1 MNQMRTILLIGDS
14 TLAPYTGPLE
24 AEGFAVQHLFPGA
37 SEPSTGSPDAVVM
50 HLSSAAEDPRARR
63 YLEAASG
70 GEAPA
75 VITLLPSAGLQTL
88 DPGSIRDDFLLNG
101 ATAEELCA
109 RVRRALYQRH
119 GVDTRNTLKHG
130 DLVMDLANYTVHIA
144 GRPVEL
150 TYKEYE
156 LLRFLA
162 TNRGRVFTREILL
175 SKVWGYDFYGG
186 ARTVD
191 VHIRRLRAKIEDR
204 HTPFI
209 ETVRNVGYR
218 FRTG

>member
-1 MNQMRTILLIGDS
+1 MRSILIIGDP
-14 TLAPYTGPLE
+14 TVAPYARALE
-24 AEGFAVQHLFPGA
+24 ADGFDVVLLTPGA
-37 SEPSTGSPDAVVM
+37 EPPESPPDAVVVDFTT
-50 HLSSAAEDPRARR
+50 AGEDPLTQR
-63 YLEAASG
+63 YAEIADGEESPLVVAVLTRDHLESLQPAK
-70 GEAPA
+70 AP
-75 VITLLPSAGLQTL
+75 
-88 DPGSIRDDFLLNG
+88 DDFILTG
-101 ATAEELCA
+101 ASSEELCA
-109 RVRRALYQRH
+109 RVRQALYRRH
-119 GVDTRNTLKHG
+119 GVDSRNVLKYG

-150 TYKEYE
+150 TFKEYE

-162 TNRGRVFTREILL
+162 TNRGRVYTRETLL
-175 SKVWGYDFYGG
+175 NKVWGYDFYGG

-218 FRTG
+218 FKVG

>member
-1 MNQMRTILLIGDS
+1 MHTILLIGDS
-14 TLAPYTGPLE
+14 TIAPYAHALQ
-24 AEGFAVQHLFPGA
+24 AEGFEVKHLLPGA
-37 SEPSTGSPDAVVM
+37 EAADPTPDAIVIDVT
-50 HLSSAAEDPRARR
+50 AGAEDPLARR
-63 YLEAASG
+63 YIED
-70 GEAPA
+70 APSEDVPPLIA
-75 VITLLPSAGLQTL
+75 LLPPERLETL
-88 DPGSIRDDFLLNG
+88 DPAKAPDDFLLAG

-109 RVRRALYQRH
+109 RVRRVLYLRH
-119 GVDTRNTLKHG
+119 GVDTRNNLKHG

-162 TNRGRVFTREILL
+162 TNRGRVFTRETLL
-175 SKVWGYDFYGG
+175 NKVWGYDFYGG

-204 HTPFI
+204 HAPFI

-218 FRTG
+218 FRTA

>member
-1 MNQMRTILLIGDS
+1 MRTVLLIGDA
-14 TLAPYTGPLE
+14 TLAPYAGLLE
-24 AEGFAVQHLFPGA
+24 AEGFDVTHVHPGA
-37 SEPSTGSPDAVVM
+37 PEPAGSPEVVVID
-50 HLSSAAEDPRARR
+50 LAASAEDPLAER
-63 YLEAASG
+63 YLEAAPA

-75 VITLLPSAGLQTL
+75 VITLIPPAGLAPL
-88 DPGSIRDDFLLNG
+88 DPASVPDDFLVIG
-101 ATAEELCA
+101 STAEELCA
-109 RVRRALYQRH
+109 RVRRALYSRH
-119 GVDTRNTLKHG
+119 GVDTRNMLVCG

-162 TNRGRVFTREILL
+162 TNRGRVFTRETLL

-218 FRTG
+218 FRTT

>member
-1 MNQMRTILLIGDS
+1 MTTILLLGDA
-14 TLAPYTGPLE
+14 TVAPYALALEADGFDVKHLAP
-24 AEGFAVQHLFPGA
+24 GA
-37 SEPSTGSPDAVVM
+37 DPPTTTPDAVV
-50 HLSSAAEDPRARR
+50 LDVSGAAEDPLAQR
-63 YLEAASG
+63 YLETTPG
-70 GEAPA
+70 GESPPLIALIPP
-75 VITLLPSAGLQTL
+75 VGLETL
-88 DPGSIRDDFLLNG
+88 DPAHSPDDFLLAG

-109 RVRRALYQRH
+109 RVRRLLYQRH
-119 GVDTRNTLKHG
+119 GVDTRNTVKYG
-130 DLVMDLANYTVHIA
+130 DLVMDLANYTVHIS

-162 TNRGRVFTREILL
+162 TNRGRVFTRETLL
-175 SKVWGYDFYGG
+175 NKVWGYDFYGG

-204 HTPFI
+204 HAPFI

-218 FRTG
+218 FRTT

>member
-1 MNQMRTILLIGDS
+1 MRTVLLIGDS
-14 TLAPYTGPLE
+14 TLAPYAGPLQ
-24 AEGFAVQHLFPGA
+24 AEGFDVKHLLPGTP
-37 SEPSTGSPDAVVM
+37 EPPSGSPDAVIID
-50 HLSSAAEDPRARR
+50 LPAFAEDPLARR
-63 YLEAASG
+63 YLEAASD

-75 VITLLPSAGLQTL
+75 VIALLPPARLQDH
-88 DPGSIRDDFLLNG
+88 DPASVPDDFLVIG

-109 RVRRALYQRH
+109 RVRRALYRRH
-119 GVDTRNTLKHG
+119 GVDSRNTLASG

-162 TNRGRVFTREILL
+162 TNRGRVFTRETLL

-191 VHIRRLRAKIEDR
+191 VHVRRLRAKIEDR

-218 FRTG
+218 FRTV

>member
-1 MNQMRTILLIGDS
+1 MRTILLIGDG
-14 TLAPYTGPLE
+14 TAAPYTRALE
-24 AEGFAVQHLFPGA
+24 AEGYDVKHIPSGA
-37 SEPSTGSPDAVVM
+37 EPPELIPAAIVIDAG
-50 HLSSAAEDPRARR
+50 AAGEDPVARR
-63 YLEAASG
+63 YLE
-70 GEAPA
+70 ETRDTDAPPLIVLFA
-75 VITLLPSAGLQTL
+75 PGRIETL
-88 DPGSIRDDFLLNG
+88 DPARSPDDFLVAG
-101 ATAEELCA
+101 ATAAELCA
-109 RVRRALYQRH
+109 RVRRVLYQRH
-119 GVDTRNTLKHG
+119 GVDTRNTFQHG

-162 TNRGRVFTREILL
+162 TNRGRVFTRETLL
-175 SKVWGYDFYGG
+175 NKVWGYDFYGG

-218 FRTG
+218 FRTT

>member
-1 MNQMRTILLIGDS
+1 MSTILLLGDA
-14 TLAPYTGPLE
+14 TTAPYARALE
-24 AEGFAVQHLFPGA
+24 AEGFDVRHLVAGAVDT
-37 SEPSTGSPDAVVM
+37 STDEPDAIVIDI
-50 HLSSAAEDPRARR
+50 SAAAEDPIVQR
-63 YLEAASG
+63 YLEG
-70 GEAPA
+70 GTVGESPPLIALIPPDR
-75 VITLLPSAGLQTL
+75 LETL
-88 DPGSIRDDFLLNG
+88 DPSDSLDDFLLAG

-109 RVRRALYQRH
+109 RVRRVLYQHH
-119 GVDTRNTLKHG
+119 GVDTRNTVKYG
-130 DLVMDLANYTVHIA
+130 DLVMDLANYTVHIS

-162 TNRGRVFTREILL
+162 TNRGRVFTRETLL
-175 SKVWGYDFYGG
+175 NKVWGYDFYGG

-204 HTPFI
+204 HAPFI

-218 FRTG
+218 FRTA